1 MFCAIK
7 QHYKE
12 NNIFPYICNIKYS
25 MGYFGLTFFRI
36 CINEFGERYINFFLE
51 NWFLEDCEK
60 PLDCWKQSNRLLEIL
75 NSINLSIKFIVETS
89 DKELLFLDI
98 LMKRNNKIWMHSY
111 FKSTETCWC
120 LPSSSSHT
128 NHCRKITLFTLVERI
143 CIIVENQ
150 QRKLRHLSESKE
162 TLQEYDYPK
171 KALEIPQNEIKKPKE
186 KQTDEFLPFIS
197 TFNPNNLP
205 LYNAIQNSVKV
216 IMRNSVP
223 EFKSIKHINSN
234 RQQQPKLKKL
244 LAKA

>member
-1 MFCAIK
+1 M
-7 QHYKE
+7 E
-12 NNIFPYICNIKYS
+12 N
-25 MGYFGLTFFRI
+25 R
-36 CINEFGERYINFFLE
+36 
-51 NWFLEDCEK
+51 FLEDCEK
-60 PLDCWKQSNRLLEIL
+60 PLDKTKNEADRLLEIL
-75 NSINLSIKFIVETS
+75 NFINLSIKFIMETS
-89 DKELLFLDI
+89 DKELMFLDI
-98 LMKRNNKIWMHSY
+98 LMKKNNKIWMHSY

-128 NHCRKITLFTLVERI
+128 NHCKKITLFTLVERI
-143 CIIVENQ
+143 CTIVENQ
-150 QRKLRHLSESKE
+150 QRKLRHQSELKE
-162 TLQEYDYPK
+162 TLQEYDYPNIITNGIK

-216 IMRNSVP
+216 IKRNSVP

-234 RQQQPKLKKL
+234 QQQPPNLKKL